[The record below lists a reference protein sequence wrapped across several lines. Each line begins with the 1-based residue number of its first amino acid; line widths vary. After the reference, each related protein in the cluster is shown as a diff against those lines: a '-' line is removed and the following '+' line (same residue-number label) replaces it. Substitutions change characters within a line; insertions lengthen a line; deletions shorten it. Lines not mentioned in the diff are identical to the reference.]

1 MKSTLVIGAS
11 LNPSRYS
18 HLAIH
23 RLVGA
28 NEEVYAYGLKPGEV
42 AGVPILTDREAINI
56 PDLDTITLYVGPSRQ
71 ADLFDWVV
79 SLAPKRVIFNP
90 GTENPAFFSHLRE
103 HGIEPVMAC
112 TLVMLS
118 TAQY

>member
-18 HLAIH
+18 NLAIN
-23 RLVGA
+23 RLVDSGH
-28 NEEVYAYGLKPGEV
+28 EVHAFGLKPGEV
-42 AGVPILTDREAINI
+42 AGVPIITDQEAVQI

-71 ADLFDWVV
+71 GNLYDWVV

-90 GTENPAFFSHLRE
+90 GTENPEFYEHLKKHE
-103 HGIEPVMAC
+103 IEPVMAC

-118 TAQY
+118 TTQY